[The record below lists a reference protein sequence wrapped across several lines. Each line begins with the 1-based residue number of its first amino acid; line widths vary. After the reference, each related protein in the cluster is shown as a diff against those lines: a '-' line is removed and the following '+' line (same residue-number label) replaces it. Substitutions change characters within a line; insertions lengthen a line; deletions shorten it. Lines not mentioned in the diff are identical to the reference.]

1 MEQYIRNIK
10 VIDDAFNQIK
20 EKTGIESNE
29 EIVTTFIK
37 AEEQTYSLYNY
48 VNALN
53 SDIDTIEEANQNIKN
68 EIEKLNIM
76 NMSEKEREDHIKKL
90 QNDLVVRRNNME
102 KEEKEMEQKEENM
115 KKIQDA
121 VH

>member
-1 MEQYIRNIK
+1 
-10 VIDDAFNQIK
+10 
-20 EKTGIESNE
+20 
-29 EIVTTFIK
+29 VTTFIK

-102 KEEKEMEQKEENM
+102 KEEKEME
-115 KKIQDA
+115 
-121 VH
+121 

>member
-1 MEQYIRNIK
+1 
-10 VIDDAFNQIK
+10 
-20 EKTGIESNE
+20 
-29 EIVTTFIK
+29 
-37 AEEQTYSLYNY
+37 
-48 VNALN
+48 
-53 SDIDTIEEANQNIKN
+53 
-68 EIEKLNIM
+68 M

-90 QNDLVVRRNNME
+90 QNDLVIRRNNME